1 MQKLKKVLV
10 ICPGGAVTGGP
21 EALHYLTFILRKIGV
36 NAFIVYTPFTV
47 KLKLTEAYSEM
58 EVPVAEYED
67 EEGNL
72 IIFPE
77 VNPMLALSVK
87 NAKAAIWWLSLDN
100 FLERRHLSHLRD
112 KFRYFKKVIKGER
125 PFGGVKALKNLI
137 HFSQSEYSGQYLQSN
152 ELAPI
157 PFYEPINQQFLR
169 EGINPGIAGRVDEIL
184 FNPVKG
190 KLVTDVLIQKY
201 PNIKFIAL
209 KGFDRKA
216 LTEKLGKAK
225 LYIDFG
231 HHPGRDRIPREAAM
245 HGCCIITGILGSAQN
260 MIDIPIGSKYKL
272 DSSSPNFLA
281 SFETLVND
289 IFVNFPKHYEAF
301 EAYRRLIIDEP
312 KRFKSQVEK
321 YFLG

>member
-1 MQKLKKVLV
+1 MQKFKKVLV
-10 ICPGGAVTGGP
+10 ICPGGVATGGP
-21 EALHYLTFILRKIGV
+21 EAMHYLTFILRKIGV
-36 NAFIVYTPFTV
+36 NAFIVYTPFTE
-47 KLKLTEAYSEM
+47 KFNLTGAYSEM
-58 EVPVAEYED
+58 EVPIAEYED
-67 EEGNL
+67 EEGTL

-77 VNPMLALSVK
+77 INPIFALRVK
-87 NAKAAIWWLSLDN
+87 KAKAAIWWLSVDN

-112 KFRYFKKVIKGER
+112 KFRFFKKALKGER

-152 ELAPI
+152 GLLPI

-169 EGINPGIAGRVDEIL
+169 DEINPGIAGRVDEIL

-190 KLVTDVLIQKY
+190 KLVTDALIQKF
-201 PNIKFIAL
+201 PNIKFTAL
-209 KGFDRKA
+209 KGFDRKG

-231 HHPGRDRIPREAAM
+231 HHPGRDRMPREAAM
-245 HGCCIITGILGSAQN
+245 HGCCIVTGILGSAQN
-260 MIDIPIGSKYKL
+260 TIDVPIEPKYKL
-272 DSSSPNFLA
+272 DSSAPNFLA

-289 IFVNFPKHYEAF
+289 IFDNFPKHYQIF
-301 EAYRRLIIDEP
+301 ETYRKSINDEP
-312 KRFKSQVEK
+312 KRFQSQVEK